1 VSRCLFRTV
10 LTAIAL
16 PIAGGCTSIHL
27 HNQDSVTVTTKF
39 GLTVIHLNP
48 AHSAVT
54 VVKTDGLGVISTPT
68 GITIGWVSELFAA
81 VSVDSR
87 CQILLWIEKQS
98 ELESVLSLLRKNEKS
113 LNNICIID
121 NRGVYEAS

>member
-1 VSRCLFRTV
+1 MSRRLFRAT

-16 PIAGGCTSIHL
+16 PIAGCTSIHL

-39 GLTVIHLNP
+39 GLTVIRLDQLP
-48 AHSAVT
+48 TAAT

-68 GITIGWVSELFAA
+68 GVTIGWVSELFAA
-81 VSVDSR
+81 IPADSR
-87 CQILLWIEKQS
+87 CQIFLWIEKQS
-98 ELESVLSLLRKNEKS
+98 ELESLLSLLRKNEKS

-121 NRGVYEAS
+121 SGGVHEAR